1 MKQWKLR
8 TAALAVALS
17 LMSVQIPVAE
27 AGLQDKLNSI
37 FNDMANVS
45 NPGAFETARRG
56 VVSGGSAYV
65 RSPIVRTRIV
75 DLQPPSVSAGCG
87 GISFFGG
94 SFSFINA
101 DQFVALLRA
110 VAANAKGYAFQ
121 LALDVACPS
130 CKQLIDSL
138 QSKIQELNSTLGD
151 SCKMAKWLMDESGAS
166 SAIKTATTQ
175 LSSTVNGYFSD
186 FFGASS
192 QEEGKSSN
200 VVTTQKDEE
209 TTKKI
214 TGNLIYKQLAKNNSV
229 NWIRGS
235 VGTAQEEY
243 ELIQSITGTV
253 IVTPPPASDGDN
265 TKSDQYGFEWI
276 DAKVSLIDLIEG
288 RTDLNI
294 NGCSTASVTEDDCP
308 DIDDK
313 KTLTFKGLRP
323 LILGYLN
330 GEGDSVGLIAK
341 FAMYKGN
348 APTDNEKAIF
358 QNFPA
363 GSLAMIQL
371 ISQTSPTFARS
382 KAQDIAE
389 ALALDMADQQLEA
402 AIKTARQAITNSES
416 SDTKDVLK
424 RLDQAQQTI
433 FQDYQKYAKSHV
445 TLAKLYQELKSALS
459 GMNTIRVAVNGQ
471 SRPSANSKATS
482 DQTTGG

>member
-17 LMSVQIPVAE
+17 LMTVQVPVAE

-65 RSPIVRTRIV
+65 RSPIVRTRLV

-214 TGNLIYKQLAKNNSV
+214 TGNLIYKQLSKNNSV

-276 DAKVSLIDLIEG
+276 DSKVSLIDLIEG
-288 RTDLNI
+288 RTDHTI
-294 NGCSTASVTEDDCP
+294 NGCATVTDGDCP
-308 DIDDK
+308 EINDQ

-371 ISQTSPTFARS
+371 IAQTSPTFARS

-389 ALALDMADQQLEA
+389 ALALEMADQQLES
-402 AIKTARQAITNSES
+402 AIKTARQAISNSES

-424 RLDQAQQTI
+424 KLDQAQQTI
-433 FQDYQKYAKSHV
+433 YQDYQKYAKSHV
-445 TLAKLYQELKSALS
+445 TLAKLYQELQSALS
-459 GMNTIRVAVNGQ
+459 GMDKIKVSVNGQ
-471 SRPSANSKATS
+471 SRPSANTNTTT
-482 DQTTGG
+482 DQAGG